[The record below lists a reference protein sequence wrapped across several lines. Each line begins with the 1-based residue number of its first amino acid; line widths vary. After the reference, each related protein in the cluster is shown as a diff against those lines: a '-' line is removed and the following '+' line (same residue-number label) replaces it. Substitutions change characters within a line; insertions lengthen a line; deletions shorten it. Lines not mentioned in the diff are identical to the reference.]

1 MEGADPEYGSQAD
14 FIKDE
19 FNFGVDEKD
28 PYTKALLNEEPKED
42 EWMDILG
49 NGQLRKKTIVKGQ
62 KGTRPN
68 QGDLCT
74 VDITGSL
81 TEDGKNIIETLKAV
95 TVQLG
100 DHEVIQGLELAL
112 ALMDVGE
119 VAEIEIA
126 ARFGY
131 GDVGRQP
138 EIPPGAKLFY
148 NVELKHVDMEPDI
161 DSLTVTQRK
170 AIGNKKRERGNW
182 WFSRDEPTMAIQC
195 YRRALEFLLPGDN
208 YDPKKFKDEKITD
221 NDLEILLEDRTKV
234 YNNLAAAQIKTEAY
248 EAALESV
255 DNVLRTEPHNVKAL
269 FRKGRILHKKS
280 EYASA
285 VKVFQEAA
293 KLDPESKAIQQ
304 ELLILKEKSARENI
318 YEKKLY
324 RKMLGG
330 SKAENS
336 SPADSKK
343 QSNSS
348 KQRSKS
354 KLAIWSLIGG
364 TLATFAGIIVYKLTL

>member
-1 MEGADPEYGSQAD
+1 MEPDQEYGSQAD

-19 FNFGVDEKD
+19 FNFGVDPKD

-49 NGQLRKKTIVKGQ
+49 NGQLKKKTIVKGQ

-81 TEDGKNIIETLKAV
+81 TPDGKEVFETLKAV

-119 VAEIEIA
+119 VAEVEIA

-138 EIPPGAKLFY
+138 EIPAGAKLFY
-148 NVELKHVDMEPDI
+148 NVELKSVEMEPDI
-161 DSLTVTQRK
+161 DSLTVGERK

-182 WFSRDEPTMAIQC
+182 WFSRDEPTIAIQC
-195 YRRALEFLLPGDN
+195 YRRALEFLVPGDN
-208 YDPKKFKDEKITD
+208 YDPKKLKDDKIITD
-221 NDLEILLEDRTKV
+221 SDLEVLLDDRTKV

-269 FRKGRILHKKS
+269 FRKGRILHKKG
-280 EYASA
+280 EYSSA

-304 ELLILKEKSARENI
+304 ELSVLKGKSARENI

-330 SKAENS
+330 SSAES
-336 SPADSKK
+336 SSTESKK
-343 QSNSS
+343 NSKPSKKSN
-348 KQRSKS
+348 KS
-354 KLAIWSLIGG
+354 KLAWSLIGG
-364 TLATFAGIIVYKLTL
+364 TLAAVTGVILYKLSF